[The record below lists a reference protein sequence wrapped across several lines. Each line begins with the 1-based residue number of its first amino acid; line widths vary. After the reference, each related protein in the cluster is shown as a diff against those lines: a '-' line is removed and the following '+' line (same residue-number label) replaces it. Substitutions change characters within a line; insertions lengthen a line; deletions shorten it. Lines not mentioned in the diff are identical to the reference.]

1 MINRLQRGR
10 GVEGRASEGD
20 HPRIEKIVLPAL
32 PPAPRRQLSAGEEAA
47 ARVGLRLSG
56 HRYPSKP
63 VGIAQRRTL
72 VLRGRR
78 GCSLRPRGKCTTALR
93 RPHGG
98 HHVHG
103 GIYIYILEGIRRC
116 YHANFVIVS
125 GSSEQGV
132 GRVRAK
138 SRQAQESA
146 TARAHMVDRDVAH
159 PVRVRDD
166 RVPDGRLRVGVLAA
180 GKNN

>member
-32 PPAPRRQLSAGEEAA
+32 PPAPRRQLSPGEEAA

-103 GIYIYILEGIRRC
+103 GIYILEGIRRC
-116 YHANFVIVS
+116 Y
-125 GSSEQGV
+125 
-132 GRVRAK
+132 
-138 SRQAQESA
+138 
-146 TARAHMVDRDVAH
+146 
-159 PVRVRDD
+159 
-166 RVPDGRLRVGVLAA
+166 
-180 GKNN
+180 